1 MCALKSESW
10 AENSS
15 QRSHF
20 VNQASNQRPS
30 FTKVV
35 QFGMLFENVKVKLS
49 FVQKSPI
56 SSISKRS
63 IKAEKTSFTNVAQF
77 GMPLEKMT

>member
-1 MCALKSESW
+1 MQLYMYALKSESW

-35 QFGMLFENVKVKLS
+35 QFGMLFENVTKNVKVKLS
-49 FVQKSPI
+49 F
-56 SSISKRS
+56 
-63 IKAEKTSFTNVAQF
+63 
-77 GMPLEKMT
+77 GL